1 VLKVQ
6 ALREMTR
13 EELDQKRGELLEEQF
28 NLRMRKSLKSLD
40 NPLRL
45 RQIRREIAKITTIL
59 NEDKLGI
66 RRLADTRASILPQ
79 AGPKA
84 KQDKETEEK

>member
-13 EELDQKRGELLEEQF
+13 EELVQKRTELLEEQF

-40 NPLRL
+40 NPLRM
-45 RQIRREIAKITTIL
+45 RQIHREIAKIMTIL
-59 NEDKLGI
+59 NEDRIGI
-66 RRLADTRASILPQ
+66 RKLADTRISILSQ
-79 AGPKA
+79 SGAKREDKA
-84 KQDKETEEK
+84 K

>member
-1 VLKVQ
+1 MLKVQ

-13 EELDQKRGELLEEQF
+13 EELRQKRTELLEEQF

-45 RQIRREIAKITTIL
+45 RQIRREIAKIMTVL
-59 NEDKLGI
+59 NEDRIGI
-66 RRLADTRASILPQ
+66 RKLADTSASILPQ
-79 AGPKA
+79 SVK
-84 KQDKETEEK
+84 KKETEDK

>member
-1 VLKVQ
+1 MLKVQ

-13 EELDQKRGELLEEQF
+13 EELRQKRTELLEEQF

-45 RQIRREIAKITTIL
+45 RQIRREIAKIMTVL
-59 NEDKLGI
+59 NEDRVGI
-66 RRLADTRASILPQ
+66 RKLADTSASILPQ
-79 AGPKA
+79 SVK
-84 KQDKETEEK
+84 KKETEDK

>member
-6 ALREMTR
+6 TLREMTR
-13 EELDQKRGELLEEQF
+13 EELMQKRTELLEEQF

-45 RQIRREIAKITTIL
+45 RQIRREIAKIMTIL
-59 NEDKLGI
+59 NEDKIGI
-66 RRLADTRASILPQ
+66 RKLADTRISILSQP
-79 AGPKA
+79 GA
-84 KQDKETEEK
+84 KREDKDK

>member
-1 VLKVQ
+1 MLKVQ

-13 EELDQKRGELLEEQF
+13 EELLQKRNELLEEQF

-45 RQIRREIAKITTIL
+45 RQIRREIAKILTVL
-59 NEDKLGI
+59 NEDRLGI
-66 RRLADTRASILPQ
+66 RKVADTSASILSPTST
-79 AGPKA
+79 GKKKD
-84 KQDKETEEK
+84 KQDSA

>member
-13 EELDQKRGELLEEQF
+13 EELMQKRTELLEEQF

-40 NPLRL
+40 NPLRM
-45 RQIRREIAKITTIL
+45 RQIRREIAKIMTIL
-59 NEDKLGI
+59 NEDKIGI
-66 RRLADTRASILPQ
+66 RKLADTRISILSQ
-79 AGPKA
+79 SGAKREDKA
-84 KQDKETEEK
+84 K

>member
-6 ALREMTR
+6 TLREMTR
-13 EELDQKRGELLEEQF
+13 EELVQKRTELLEEQF

-45 RQIRREIAKITTIL
+45 RQIRREIAKIMTIL
-59 NEDKLGI
+59 NEDKIGI
-66 RRLADTRASILPQ
+66 RKLADTRISILSQ
-79 AGPKA
+79 SGAKREDKA
-84 KQDKETEEK
+84 K